1 MGNPSSP
8 SLNLSIISRQTQ
20 YLSVTNTP
28 VNTVQPVCEVLKKEN
43 HTRYS
48 YKQWFFS
55 GLAGKVCYGAVCVLI
70 TLFLTDFLSVG
81 FIFCLWF
88 LHSFLSFGF
97 IHETGAW
104 GWIPILVPPGF
115 ILTKHFPKTKKAV
128 AVVCLIILA
137 LSLGALGLINR
148 DGLSYLDDYSYPEY
162 LVSSTSKNIVVVHE
176 KIDLPYSRSY
186 KKLLFR
192 EGRMTY
198 LSTNELA
205 TLLQAQAEEI
215 RLFRQANPP
224 QKVE

>member
-1 MGNPSSP
+1 MGNAFSP
-8 SLNLSIISRQTQ
+8 SLNISIISRQTK

-43 HTRYS
+43 VTRYS
-48 YKQWFFS
+48 YKQWHFA
-55 GLAGKVCYGAVCVLI
+55 GLAGKVCAAAVCALI
-70 TLFLTDFLSVG
+70 TLFLTEFLSVG
-81 FIFCLWF
+81 FIFCLWL
-88 LHSFLSFGF
+88 LHSFLSFGL

-128 AVVCLIILA
+128 TVVCLVILA

-148 DGLSYLDDYSYPEY
+148 DGFSYLDDYSYPEY
-162 LVSSTSKNIVVVHE
+162 LVSSTSTNIVVVHE
-176 KIDLPYSRSY
+176 KINLPYSRSY
-186 KKLLFR
+186 KKLLFSD
-192 EGRMTY
+192 GRMTY
-198 LSTNELA
+198 VRANELS

-224 QKVE
+224 QKLE